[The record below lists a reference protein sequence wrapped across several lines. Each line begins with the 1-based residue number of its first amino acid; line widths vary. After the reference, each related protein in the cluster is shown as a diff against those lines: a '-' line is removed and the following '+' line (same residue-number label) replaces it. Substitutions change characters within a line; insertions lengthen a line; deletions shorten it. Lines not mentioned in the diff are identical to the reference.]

1 MFARTDVTLHLLH
14 HEHTGKNKAG
24 QFMLLG
30 CAERLTTR
38 REKDVL
44 ASMLCECVYYKRL
57 RIFGTYTMR
66 RTYVPNDPTLTLH
79 IPQTPLAADKVR
91 TLFIV
96 FRGTHTMADFVT
108 DFRILGGNY
117 HASDLA
123 LDNLRTTKDEVGK
136 AVAALGLKPNVHV
149 CLTGHSLGGAYAV
162 YQLRKLPPCTACD
175 LILYNPAVTKPLV
188 RLFATYVKK
197 LALRGYLYRTE
208 SDIISYQ
215 YSMFAHQPA
224 MRIRTLTDHVG
235 DKPVSVMAFML
246 HSHKM
251 PQFVAFDHVRDPK
264 ATAASMAAAQRRK
277 LRRVQAT
284 TAAATVTAAGVAA
297 GVSTG
302 VVQLRATRKR
312 RPVSTKAKASTTRKT
327 PGNK

>member
-14 HEHTGKNKAG
+14 HEHTGNKAG

-38 REKDVL
+38 REKDVV

-57 RIFGTYTMR
+57 RIFGTYTLR
-66 RTYVPNDPTLTLH
+66 RTYVANDSTLTLH

-123 LDNLRTTKDEVGK
+123 LENLQTTKDEVGK

-197 LALRGYLYRTE
+197 LALRGYLY
-208 SDIISYQ
+208 
-215 YSMFAHQPA
+215 
-224 MRIRTLTDHVG
+224 
-235 DKPVSVMAFML
+235 
-246 HSHKM
+246 
-251 PQFVAFDHVRDPK
+251 
-264 ATAASMAAAQRRK
+264 
-277 LRRVQAT
+277 
-284 TAAATVTAAGVAA
+284 
-297 GVSTG
+297 
-302 VVQLRATRKR
+302 
-312 RPVSTKAKASTTRKT
+312 
-327 PGNK
+327 